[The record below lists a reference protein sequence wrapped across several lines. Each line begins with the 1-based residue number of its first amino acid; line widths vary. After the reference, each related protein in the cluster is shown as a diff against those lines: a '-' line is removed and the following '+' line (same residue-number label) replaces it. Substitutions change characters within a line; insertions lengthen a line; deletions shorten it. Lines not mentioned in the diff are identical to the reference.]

1 MDNAGVLTI
10 NDLLNKPQLTG
21 AQARLGERRLRQR
34 QRQARQK
41 AQAKQRI
48 TSQAPAQFRDMPT
61 SLPDSQTQDFNSPL
75 PNSSLTK
82 GREENNNGSSP
93 LTRGRLGGSQEEAP
107 AGPREN
113 TLGNKEQEQQAG
125 TSLRERVMQ
134 AKAKEQTDKLQDSK
148 SQVDKEGTGGA
159 GAKFST
165 STLLKASWL
174 NLIDSFGATLIY
186 INIHVFLRFVLG
198 EKFFCKLGEEWLPK
212 EAAASAGEA
221 GKAVSK
227 NAGIVEALV
236 LILLDLIAGALFIGA
251 LSLIVM
257 IVTWMS
263 ASWGGKI
270 GMIFSALLNLGLSGL
285 TALVNLFSPIIGP
298 PAP

>member
-93 LTRGRLGGSQEEAP
+93 LTRGRLGGGQ
-107 AGPREN
+107 
-113 TLGNKEQEQQAG
+113 EQEQQAG

-134 AKAKEQTDKLQDSK
+134 AKAKEQADKLQDSK
-148 SQVDKEGTGGA
+148 SQVDKEGAGGA

-198 EKFFCKLGEEWLPK
+198 EKFFCQLGEEWLPK

-285 TALVNLFSPIIGP
+285 TALVNLFSPIIDP